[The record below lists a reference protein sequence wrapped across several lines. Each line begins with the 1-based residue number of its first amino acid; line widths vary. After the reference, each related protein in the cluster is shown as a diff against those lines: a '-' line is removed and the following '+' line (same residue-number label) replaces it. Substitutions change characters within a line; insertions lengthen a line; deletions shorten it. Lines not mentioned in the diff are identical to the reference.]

1 MTLLIERRQAMH
13 IKKADYRYSNTY
25 ALYYKS
31 NNTLYLNKNFVG
43 DCKIII
49 LNCAVE
55 KDARNKASVRNE

>member
-1 MTLLIERRQAMH
+1 ML
-13 IKKADYRYSNTY
+13 IKKTNYRYSNTY

-49 LNCAVE
+49 LNCAAE
-55 KDARNKASVRNE
+55 KASRKASVRNKKSERSHSSIT